1 MLTIPIYD
9 TILLPD
15 VTFYFKKEVID
26 GWNIE
31 ELYDGQELIF
41 AMLKEDKDVV
51 DGVSLDEVYPIGVS
65 AKIESI
71 DSDGNVK
78 VRTKDRVNFI
88 SFGQDPDGNIDAE
101 VVVRPEMN
109 DMSVDERKTKFEK
122 LKKEFL
128 GFVQKYQWGIWA
140 RGFILQWKNIN
151 ELACSMSGY
160 FALTW
165 EEKVDYVMTDSA
177 KVRFEKIE
185 HASYEFMEMAR
196 VNNEAS
202 DAQKKQNE
210 SLYREDAIKKQIN
223 ILQKE
228 LDDMHPENISDV
240 RKF

>member
-128 GFVQKYQWGIWA
+128 GFVQVPVGHLGKGIYPAVEEYQ
-140 RGFILQWKNIN
+140 
-151 ELACSMSGY
+151 
-160 FALTW
+160 
-165 EEKVDYVMTDSA
+165 
-177 KVRFEKIE
+177 
-185 HASYEFMEMAR
+185 
-196 VNNEAS
+196 
-202 DAQKKQNE
+202 
-210 SLYREDAIKKQIN
+210 
-223 ILQKE
+223 
-228 LDDMHPENISDV
+228 
-240 RKF
+240 